1 MQRPAKPFTPVRFRI
16 QPPSIMK
23 VGIIGYGF
31 VGEALNQGLTGDI
44 AVKKIDPKL
53 GTNINDLKDFKP
65 DIIFICV
72 PTPMNEDGTQD
83 ISIIKEIINDLKNNH
98 LSSLIILKSTIL
110 PVYINDIKDFLPSI
124 VYNPEFLRE
133 KHALNDFI
141 NSELIVFGGDEDA
154 CLRASEFYS
163 KYTKCINKN
172 YIFTDVIAASLI
184 KYTINSFL
192 ATKVIFFNEINQVF
206 KSSGTSEDWE
216 NFISALSF
224 DNRIGSSHMMVPGHD
239 RRHGFGGACLPK
251 DSNAL
256 LEYAKILGVNLSLIK
271 TMINTNNKIRA
282 SYNTRTER
290 EIEQNISFTV
300 IDEE

>member
-1 MQRPAKPFTPVRFRI
+1 
-16 QPPSIMK
+16 MK
-23 VGIIGYGF
+23 VGIVGYGF
-31 VGEALNQGLTGDI
+31 VGRALVSGFLNSTVDLDI
-44 AVKKIDPKL
+44 IDPKL
-53 GTNINDLKDFKP
+53 GTEIKDLNKFNP
-65 DIIFICV
+65 DIVFVCV

-83 ISIIKEIINDLKNNH
+83 ISIIKEIINDLQNNH

-141 NSELIVFGGDEDA
+141 NSELIVFGGDEGT
-154 CLRASEFYS
+154 CLKASEFYS

-216 NFISALSF
+216 NFISTLSL
-224 DNRIGSSHMMVPGHD
+224 DKRIGSSHMMVPGHD
-239 RRHGFGGACLPK
+239 SRLGFGGACLPK

-256 LEYAKILGVNLSLIK
+256 LEYAKILGVDLSLLK
-271 TMINTNNKIRA
+271 TTINTNNKIRA

-290 EIEQNISFTV
+290 EIEQNISYTV